1 MISIK
6 QVLTKINLNID
17 NEQKYIFISMFF
29 SQLIFS
35 YVSPSITKEI
45 ITNLPAQ
52 WIAFE
57 SLFFSI
63 STLLIG
69 VLWKD
74 NVRKNAIKY
83 FLCLAIS
90 ETILFLILGIFLC
103 FVYYNVWIF
112 AICTL
117 IYSSLVSIFVGK
129 CIMFFKSKLF
139 QDKKREEF
147 DNNLSIISSIV
158 CIVGFSFSL
167 FMLPSLKLSLLLWSF
182 ACVIDDIGWIV
193 VYIKNKNKLTIDN
206 SKK

>member
-1 MISIK
+1 MEIDFK
-6 QVLTKINLNID
+6 KYKILNID
-17 NEQKYIFISMFF
+17 NDQKYIFMSMFF

-45 ITNLPAQ
+45 ISNLPTQ

-63 STLLIG
+63 SSLLIG
-69 VLWKD
+69 VLWK
-74 NVRKNAIKY
+74 NNIRKNAIKY

-103 FVYYNVWIF
+103 FIYYNVWIF

-117 IYSSLVSIFVGK
+117 IYSSLISIFVGK

-147 DNNLSIISSIV
+147 DNNLSIVSSIV
-158 CIVGFSFSL
+158 CIIGFSFSL
-167 FMLPSLKLSLLLWSF
+167 FMLPSLKLSLFLWSF
-182 ACVIDDIGWIV
+182 ACVIDDIGWII
-193 VYIKNKNKLTIDN
+193 VYRKEHTQLHDLINEKE
-206 SKK
+206 

>member
-167 FMLPSLKLSLLLWSF
+167 FMLPSLKLSLFLWSF
-182 ACVIDDIGWIV
+182 AFVIDDIGWIV

>member
-1 MISIK
+1 M
-6 QVLTKINLNID
+6 KIDFKKYHIFNID
-17 NEQKYIFISMFF
+17 NDQKYIFISMFF

-45 ITNLPAQ
+45 ISNLPAQ

-63 STLLIG
+63 SSLLIG
-69 VLWKD
+69 LLWK
-74 NVRKNAIKY
+74 NNIRKNAIKY

-103 FVYYNVWIF
+103 FIYYNVWIF

-117 IYSSLVSIFVGK
+117 IYSSLISIFVGK

-147 DNNLSIISSIV
+147 DNNLSIVSSIV

-167 FMLPSLKLSLLLWSF
+167 FMLPSLKLSLFLWPF
-182 ACVIDDIGWIV
+182 ACVIDDIGWII
-193 VYIKNKNKLTIDN
+193 VYIKRFKVHDYRKE
-206 SKK
+206 KW

>member
-193 VYIKNKNKLTIDN
+193 VYIKNKLTIDN